1 MLKHSTRPELF
12 DEKGSCNACQWSEEK
27 IRLEKRLLELEN
39 ILSKHKNKSTY
50 DCIIPVSGG
59 KDGTYVTDQLKN
71 RYNIK
76 LCV

>member
-1 MLKHSTRPELF
+1 MKREAVMLSMVRRKKEL
-12 DEKGSCNACQWSEEK
+12 DWK
-27 IRLEKRLLELEN
+27 KRLLELEN

-76 LCV
+76 PLCNY